1 MWKTKSVVHPL
12 MSNGTRIRQPC
23 PAQHGR
29 PFPIATSHKPHLA
42 LAIRCSRKLPWC
54 REVQQTFLWRRIN
67 SPPSQAQ
74 ELAATLPPCELNES
88 QQIRDTLEN
97 NAWLIPLESDSKR
110 ARTPAVDEV
119 TGKSEA
125 LKGLNEAAHR
135 APASV
140 LSPHNQAFISHF
152 PSRIYTIIT
161 LAPRFGLDAHAHH
174 HHTRVRR
181 GAEEVKTGSER
192 VFAVRYFFTQHKPG
206 AIFLPRHP
214 APLSLKPK
222 KVPLQPKP

>member
-29 PFPIATSHKPHLA
+29 PFPIANPHKPHLA

-88 QQIRDTLEN
+88 QQIRDTL
-97 NAWLIPLESDSKR
+97 D
-110 ARTPAVDEV
+110 
-119 TGKSEA
+119 
-125 LKGLNEAAHR
+125 R

-140 LSPHNQAFISHF
+140 LSPHDRAPASVLSPHDQAFISHF

-206 AIFLPRHP
+206 PIFLPRHP
-214 APLSLKPK
+214 GRAAVSQTEVEGSFATQTLILRVETTKAWPLE
-222 KVPLQPKP
+222 